1 MRLSRC
7 LSVAIAMTFLGLTL
21 GAARPA
27 AAEWFLDLYGGVSI
41 TDDADVELPGGQTLD
56 DAVEFDEVGTGGGRL
71 GVWLPGL
78 RWLGFAVD
86 VSYFAP
92 KGQGS
97 TGEARLEVVP
107 ITGLVM
113 FRLPLLESQEF
124 PNGRLQPY
132 LGAGAGVFLT
142 SVKVEVPGFGEENS
156 DWQAEFGGDARGG
169 ITFLFTPGFGVFIEG
184 RYTAFSTNPGG
195 QNTDFDVQTF
205 HALGG
210 FTFRW

>member
-1 MRLSRC
+1 MRGVRRLG
-7 LSVAIAMTFLGLTL
+7 LAVAITSLALTL
-21 GAARPA
+21 GPARPA

-41 TDDADVELPGGQTLD
+41 TDDADVELRGGQTIND
-56 DAVEFDEVGTGGGRL
+56 TIEFDAEGTGGGRL

-92 KGQGS
+92 SGQGS
-97 TGEARLEVVP
+97 TVETRLEVVP

-113 FRLPLLESQEF
+113 FRLPLLDSPDF

-132 LGAGAGVFLT
+132 LAAGAGVFLT
-142 SVKVEVPGFGEENS
+142 SVEVGEQNA
-156 DWQAEFGGDARGG
+156 DWQAEVGFDGRAG
-169 ITFLFTPGFGVFIEG
+169 IAFMFTPGFGTFVEG

-195 QNTDFDVQTF
+195 QNTDFDIQTF
-205 HALGG
+205 HVLGG
-210 FTFRW
+210 FTLRW

>member
-7 LSVAIAMTFLGLTL
+7 LGVAIAITFLGLTF

-41 TDDADVELPGGQTLD
+41 TDDADVELRGGQTID
-56 DAVEFDEVGTGGGRL
+56 DTVEFDEVATGGGRL
-71 GVWLPGL
+71 GIWLPGL

-92 KGQGS
+92 EGQGS

-132 LGAGAGVFLT
+132 LGAGGGVFLT
-142 SVKVEVPGFGEENS
+142 SVKVEVPGLGEENS
-156 DWQAEFGGDARGG
+156 DWQAEFGFDGRAG
-169 ITFLFTPGFGVFIEG
+169 ITFLFTPGFGTFVEG

-195 QNTDFDVQTF
+195 QNTDFDIQTF
-205 HALGG
+205 HVLGG

>member
-1 MRLSRC
+1 MRGSRC
-7 LSVAIAMTFLGLTL
+7 LAVAFTIAVLGLAP

-27 AAEWFLDLYGGVSI
+27 AAEWFLDLYGGVSF
-41 TDDADVELPGGQTLD
+41 TDDADVELRGGRTVD
-56 DAVEFDEVGTGGGRL
+56 DVVDFDAEGTGGGRL

-86 VSYFAP
+86 ASYFAP
-92 KGQGS
+92 SGEGS
-97 TGEARLEVVP
+97 TVETRLEVVP

-113 FRLPLLESQEF
+113 FRLPLLESPTF

-132 LGAGAGVFLT
+132 LGVGGGAFLT
-142 SVKVEVPGFGEENS
+142 SVKVDVPGLGEQNS
-156 DWQAEFGGDARGG
+156 DWQAEFGFDGRAG
-169 ITFLFTPGFGVFIEG
+169 ITFLFTPGFGMFVEG

-195 QNTDFDVQTF
+195 QSADFDVETI